1 MGYHTT
7 SEGAARD
14 VHPFPSAAVRV
25 GTRWQVKKA
34 LPKKGE
40 KQNTTKHNPKAGTN
54 EEGRSK
60 SLREEEEKPCTR
72 CGCSKQETR

>member
-1 MGYHTT
+1 MMFSNKIPQIIDRKRVHPMGYHTT

-34 LPKKGE
+34 
-40 KQNTTKHNPKAGTN
+40 
-54 EEGRSK
+54 
-60 SLREEEEKPCTR
+60 
-72 CGCSKQETR
+72 